1 MKIDVDKTDGKVY
14 FATDQGVV
22 AFNSGVAPFG
32 ESLGEVY
39 AYPNPVRKNHEFV
52 TIDGRN
58 GTNLPKGT
66 NVKIL
71 DAAGRLVYET
81 NVDIGQEV
89 KGGKVIWNKTNLRGR
104 KVASGVYIVLLTL
117 PDRSETSKTK
127 IAVIN

>member
-1 MKIDVDKTDGKVY
+1 M
-14 FATDQGVV
+14 V